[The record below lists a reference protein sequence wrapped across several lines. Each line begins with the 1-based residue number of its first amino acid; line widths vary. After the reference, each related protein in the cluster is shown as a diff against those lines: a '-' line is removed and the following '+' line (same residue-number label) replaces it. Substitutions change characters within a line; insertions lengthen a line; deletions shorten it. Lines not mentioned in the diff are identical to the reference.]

1 MPSSGLEEQGMVGR
15 DPRLCVDITSRQPTL
30 SFVKFCKGLWFQ
42 ADNVQN
48 QSAAAPQKSCRPRE
62 VKTAIVAAVPQSDPS
77 LDNESRK
84 LYGPLHAKVIA
95 VSKAASE
102 TLLSAQGKSINIIQ
116 HITFSTFVVTTRKAN
131 KCAHPRKQTIIRL
144 GSACFQAGRNMM
156 FTCSEIR

>member
-1 MPSSGLEEQGMVGR
+1 MYRINQPLLLKRAAGLAR
-15 DPRLCVDITSRQPTL
+15 S
-30 SFVKFCKGLWFQ
+30 
-42 ADNVQN
+42 QN
-48 QSAAAPQKSCRPRE
+48 CHCDSC
-62 VKTAIVAAVPQSDPS
+62 PQSDPS

-102 TLLSAQGKSINIIQ
+102 TLLSTQGKSINIIQ
-116 HITFSTFVVTTRKAN
+116 HITFCTFVVTTWKAN
-131 KCAHPRKQTIIRL
+131 KCAHPRKQTITRL